1 MQEIFDLIEKDEL
14 VKMLSNAVDI
24 KSTNPTGNEKP
35 MCEYVEGLLKKTA

>member
-1 MQEIFDLIEKDEL
+1 MNGDIMQEFFDLIEEDEL

-35 MCEYVEGLLKKTA
+35 MSKGF